1 MIAVDFSKEMFRL
14 FGQRIEGIA
23 TIRWFSRIRWIAVS
37 IFQMIRIAADGTGPD
52 ARTR

>member
-1 MIAVDFSKEMFRL
+1 MFRL
-14 FGQRIEGIA
+14 FGQPDRGVMA
-23 TIRWFSRIRWIAVS
+23 TIRFSRIPWIAVS